1 MTYLTH
7 LSTVQSTKHIEDIRK
22 LIFVEIIRR
31 KGRQNAHKELFYQVM
46 LNKDR
51 LAFKKKKIDQRTLF
65 ISFFHPRNGLHI

>member
-51 LAFKKKKIDQRTLF
+51 LALKKKK
-65 ISFFHPRNGLHI
+65 N